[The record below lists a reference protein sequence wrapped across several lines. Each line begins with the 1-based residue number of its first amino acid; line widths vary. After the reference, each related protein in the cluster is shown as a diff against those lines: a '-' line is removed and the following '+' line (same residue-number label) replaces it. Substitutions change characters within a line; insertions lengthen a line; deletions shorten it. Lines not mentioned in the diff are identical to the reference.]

1 MFKKLGYVLIKN
13 AIPLEIVDFLYSYFL
28 LKKEVAKIFVKTKY
42 ISLNSPEWGTLN
54 GDAQIPDAVY
64 AMYGDIAMDLLL
76 SKIKPTLEKII
87 DIKLYPTYS
96 YGRIYKTGNELFPH
110 VDRYS
115 CDISGTVFLGGNRWP
130 IYLLS
135 KEKKEIEVNLEL
147 GDILIYK
154 GDKLKHW
161 RKKFTGEHCVQVF
174 LHYNNQKTK
183 KAKENIYDG
192 RPHLGLPSSFKKN

>member
-1 MFKKLGYVLIKN
+1 MFKKFGYVLIKN

-64 AMYGDIAMDLLL
+64 AMYGDIAMDILL

-115 CDISGTVFLGGNRWP
+115 CDISGTVFLGGDKWP

>member
-192 RPHLGLPSSFKKN
+192 RPRLGLPSSFKKN

>member
-1 MFKKLGYVLIKN
+1 
-13 AIPLEIVDFLYSYFL
+13 
-28 LKKEVAKIFVKTKY
+28 
-42 ISLNSPEWGTLN
+42 
-54 GDAQIPDAVY
+54 
-64 AMYGDIAMDLLL
+64 MYGDIAMDLLL

-115 CDISGTVFLGGNRWP
+115 CDISGTVFLGGDKWP

>member
-1 MFKKLGYVLIKN
+1 MFKKLGYVLVKN
-13 AIPLEIVDFLYSYFL
+13 AIPLEIINFLYSYFL
-28 LKKEVAKIFVKTKY
+28 LKKEVAKTFYAKKY
-42 ISLNSPEWGTLN
+42 IPPISPEWGTLQ
-54 GDAQIPDAVY
+54 GDEQIPDSVY

-76 SKIKPTLEKII
+76 SKIKPTLENII
-87 DIKLYPTYS
+87 NIKLYPTYS
-96 YGRIYKTGNELFPH
+96 YARIYQTGNELFPH

-115 CDISGTVFLGGNRWP
+115 CDISGTVFLGGDKWP

-161 RKKFTGEHCVQVF
+161 RKKFTGGHCAQVF

-183 KAKENIYDG
+183 LAEENIYDK
-192 RPHLGLPSSFKKN
+192 RPHLGLPPSFQKK

>member
-1 MFKKLGYVLIKN
+1 MFKKFGYVLIKN

-115 CDISGTVFLGGNRWP
+115 CDISGTVFLGGDKWP

>member
-1 MFKKLGYVLIKN
+1 MFKKFGYVLIKN